1 MFERGPRREG
11 ESSTNA
17 EWECGDTGQQM
28 KSDKHQHL
36 LWTLDSNVQ
45 RWLKRAL
52 LPTLPSGAAFW
63 DVRLECASE

>member
-1 MFERGPRREG
+1 MSGRGLRREG

-17 EWECGDTGQQM
+17 ERECGDAGQQM
-28 KSDKHQHL
+28 KSDKHRHL
-36 LWTLDSNVQ
+36 LWTPDSNVQ

-52 LPTLPSGAAFW
+52 RPTLPPGAAFW